1 VLPSLE
7 YGGEYGIIITVAG
20 IFVGALCLNLIDKL
34 VPHLHKIMGNDNLHY
49 NISGDVKIFSIE
61 GREFTL
67 EEIQKKF
74 GGEDGSIVANP
85 CFVDYENNDFTLKE
99 NSPALKMGFEPIDT
113 SDVGVT
119 VK

>member
-1 VLPSLE
+1 MLE
-7 YGGEYGIIITVAG
+7 RNIIVTDGTASYRAG
-20 IFVGALCLNLIDKL
+20 YGALATG
-34 VPHLHKIMGNDNLHY
+34 HLHKIMGNDNLHY